1 MIIYSFLLI
10 AVLQTSQFGYTSV
23 IVYHTRRLSTII
35 DSWLRCW
42 PSVSP
47 VTVLQ
52 GICDGAGAVVLA
64 SEAAVKEHSLTP
76 LARLVGYAVAGVE
89 PTIMGIGP
97 APAIRKLLEKS
108 GLSLNDIALVEVGA
122 GSRCVTHL
130 TLYACFTFVIWQC
143 FFTVLITIFCFGQ
156 RLSARRWYGFINH
169 HNNICICLWD
179 QMSFNTVSA
188 I

>member
-1 MIIYSFLLI
+1 M
-10 AVLQTSQFGYTSV
+10 
-23 IVYHTRRLSTII
+23 
-35 DSWLRCW
+35 
-42 PSVSP
+42 SP

-108 GLSLNDIALVEVGA
+108 GLSLNDIALVEVGT
-122 GSRCVTHL
+122 GSRYVTHL
-130 TLYACFTFVIWQC
+130 TLYACFTFVFWQC
-143 FFTVLITIFCFGQ
+143 FFTVLITIFFALGNDSLQDADTASSIIITIYAYVCGIRCHSTQ
-156 RLSARRWYGFINH
+156 YLQYNSYTNQLTIWSRLNDQVRSLQNFISSARRFID
-169 HNNICICLWD
+169 CTGVL
-179 QMSFNTVSA
+179 F
-188 I
+188 